1 VVNSFFEQVYRVVRR
16 IPPGQVA
23 TYGQIARILGAPRAA
38 RTVGWALHDL
48 PTGSDVPWQ
57 RVVNAR
63 GSISLER
70 RGMGG
75 AIQRALLE
83 EEGVPFDPEGRIDLA
98 VYGWPGPDLA
108 EEQALRSPTGRA
120 AGPEENEGSPGD

>member
-1 VVNSFFEQVYRVVRR
+1 MVDSFFEQVYRVVRR

-48 PTGSDVPWQ
+48 PAGSDVPWQ
-57 RVVNAR
+57 RVVNGR
-63 GSISLER
+63 GFISLEA

-83 EEGVPFDPEGRIDLA
+83 EEGVRFDLDGRIDLA
-98 VYGWPGPDLA
+98 AHGWSGPDLA
-108 EEQALRSPTGRA
+108 EEQALRSPINPDG
-120 AGPEENEGSPGD
+120 

>member
-1 VVNSFFEQVYRVVRR
+1 MANSFFEQVYRVVRR

-38 RTVGWALHDL
+38 RSVGWALHDL
-48 PTGSDVPWQ
+48 PSGSDVPWQ

-63 GSISLER
+63 GCISLES

-75 AIQRALLE
+75 AMQRSLLE
-83 EEGVPFDPEGRIDLA
+83 EEGVRFGAEGHIDLA

-108 EEQALRSPTGRA
+108 EEQALRSPMGA
-120 AGPEENEGSPGD
+120 AGWEGNEV

>member
-1 VVNSFFEQVYRVVRR
+1 MVNSFFEQVYRVVRR
-16 IPPGQVA
+16 IPAGQVA

-38 RTVGWALHDL
+38 RTVGWALHDV
-48 PTGSDVPWQ
+48 PEGSEVPWQ

-63 GSISLER
+63 GTISLEA

-75 AIQRALLE
+75 AVQRALLE
-83 EEGVPFDPEGRIDLA
+83 EEGVRFEPEGRIDLG

-108 EEQALRSPTGRA
+108 EEQELRSPARGEP
-120 AGPEENEGSPGD
+120 AGG

>member
-1 VVNSFFEQVYRVVRR
+1 MANTFFEQVYRAVRR
-16 IPPGQVA
+16 IPAGQVA

-48 PTGSDVPWQ
+48 PEGSDVPWQ

-63 GSISLER
+63 GSISLES
-70 RGMGG
+70 RGMGR

-83 EEGVPFDPEGRIDLA
+83 EEGVHFDPEGRIDLA
-98 VYGWPGPDLA
+98 VYGWEGPDLA
-108 EEQALRSPTGRA
+108 EEQALRSPMGGA
-120 AGPEENEGSPGD
+120 AAAEHGEAQPED